1 MLYICTNFSFAFQ
14 IKAKEF
20 ERFSKFC
27 MTKHIYP
34 SFKTYTLA
42 VPNFGN
48 YIHIPLA
55 ISMIKD
61 NIRILRKGFDIVIIL
76 LIYMNLF
83 FFLEIFSMKIH

>member
-34 SFKTYTLA
+34 SSKTYKLA
-42 VPNFGN
+42 VSNFCN
-48 YIHIPLA
+48 YIHI
-55 ISMIKD
+55 
-61 NIRILRKGFDIVIIL
+61 VV
-76 LIYMNLF
+76 
-83 FFLEIFSMKIH
+83 H